1 MARKYLEIQGKSDL
15 SLSNFL
21 DSNYPTK
28 FFKVLGNPIEQE
40 LILQEESHYL
50 IGVDEAGRGPVAGPV
65 TAAACLLGSSN
76 LEESAL
82 HSLHDSKKLKESQR
96 EELFPILQSVSLG
109 WGISSA
115 SAQEID
121 ELNILNATFLAMRR
135 AIEICLT
142 QMTQAQLPLKPILL
156 LVDGNQLIREL
167 LAHSQGF
174 ELTQQPVIQGDGQF
188 ASISAA
194 SVLAKVSRDHEMLKL
209 SELYPEYDLA
219 QNKGYPSPKHIE
231 ALRVKGRSVIHRQS
245 FHIKALDEL
254 DLFGV

>member
-1 MARKYLEIQGKSDL
+1 MARQYLEIQQESDL
-15 SLSNFL
+15 SVSNFI
-21 DSNYPTK
+21 DSKYPAK
-28 FFKVLGNPIEQE
+28 FFSTLGTPIEQE
-40 LILQEESHYL
+40 LFLHDESHYI

-65 TAAACLLGSSN
+65 TAAACLLGSTN
-76 LEESAL
+76 LSSDAL
-82 HSLHDSKKLKESQR
+82 HSLHDSKQLKESKR
-96 EELFPILQSVSLG
+96 EELFPIIQSLALG

-115 SAQEID
+115 TAQEID
-121 ELNILNATFLAMRR
+121 ELNILNATFLAMRG
-135 AIEICLT
+135 AIDKCLT
-142 QMTQAQLPLKPILL
+142 QMIDAQLPIKPILL

-167 LAHSQGF
+167 PADILGF
-174 ELTQQPVIQGDGQF
+174 ELMQQPVIQGDGKF

-209 SELYPEYDLA
+209 SELYPDYDLA

-231 ALRVKGRSVIHRQS
+231 ALRLKGRSIIHRQS